1 MKFIKTFS
9 IEDWSNI
16 YTSECG
22 TYELYRFR
30 TYKNN
35 GTSKCDG
42 AWAVQ
47 KDHPPSWKMLLS
59 GYFPNLVYDRG
70 GLHKGLPFEEL
81 RTRSLINRK
90 AKSADGAS
98 DFSRRIRKDLPGI

>member
-9 IEDWSNI
+9 IDNDSNV

-22 TYELYRFR
+22 VYELYRLR

-42 AWAVQ
+42 DWAVQ
-47 KDHPPSWKMLLS
+47 KNGQLLTS
-59 GYFPNLVYDRG
+59 FPTLA
-70 GLHKGLPFEEL
+70 
-81 RTRSLINRK
+81 K
-90 AKSADGAS
+90 AKQVVLMDS
-98 DFSRRIRKDLPGI
+98 I